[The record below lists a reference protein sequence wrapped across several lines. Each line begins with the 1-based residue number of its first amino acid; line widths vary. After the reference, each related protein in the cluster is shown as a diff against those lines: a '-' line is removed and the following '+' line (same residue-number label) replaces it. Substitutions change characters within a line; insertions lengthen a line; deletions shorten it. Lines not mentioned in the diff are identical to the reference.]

1 MEVEGRPGG
10 ARRRS
15 LAGGGPNSLS
25 GSGARDDSLSQRD
38 RNSGDDSNGAR
49 RRDDGKRGG
58 DSRLTLR
65 VFRVHS
71 YPGAGSIAKAPD
83 AAALG
88 FASVTGPTFLSG
100 VAERCGC
107 GLAHAARRSTE
118 SPRQPRTERPDG
130 RRRSVPG
137 RTRGP
142 ARVLLLV
149 PLGTS
154 LSSRVG
160 AVDPATEHWTHT
172 PQPL

>member
-58 DSRLTLR
+58 DSGLTLR
-65 VFRVHS
+65 VFPVHS
-71 YPGAGSIAKAPD
+71 YPGAGSIVTSKAPD

-100 VAERCGC
+100 VAET
-107 GLAHAARRSTE
+107 LW
-118 SPRQPRTERPDG
+118 
-130 RRRSVPG
+130 
-137 RTRGP
+137 
-142 ARVLLLV
+142 L
-149 PLGTS
+149 
-154 LSSRVG
+154 
-160 AVDPATEHWTHT
+160 
-172 PQPL
+172 